1 MAAIGFEVL
10 ARDPSTQARLG
21 RLVTRRGVIETPV
34 FMPVATQATV
44 KTMLPDEVWQLGAR
58 MVLAN
63 TYHLYLRPGADTV
76 ARAGGL
82 HRFMAWPGAILTD
95 SGGYQVFSLARLSR
109 VSDEGVLF
117 RSHIDGSEHFLTPE
131 RVVALQEALGSD
143 IAMVLDE
150 CVPYPC
156 GYEEARRAAERTLVW
171 AERSVR
177 YHRRPDQ
184 ALFGIVQGGVYRDLR
199 TTHARELVALDFPG
213 YAVGGLSVG
222 EPKELMYEILDVV
235 EPLLPEEK
243 PRYLMGVGSP
253 DCLVEGVA
261 RGIDMF
267 DCVLPTR
274 MARHGTVFTRRGP
287 LAVRNAACAE
297 DFRPLD
303 PECDCYVCRRF
314 TRAYVRH
321 LLKAGEISGVR
332 LTTWHNLHFVL
343 SLMREIRASIAA
355 GTFELLRRDF
365 SRHYERGSWSA
376 GGE

>member
-1 MAAIGFEVL
+1 M
-10 ARDPSTQARLG
+10 
-21 RLVTRRGVIETPV
+21 TPV

-44 KTMLPDEVWQLGAR
+44 KTMLPEEVWLLGAR
-58 MVLAN
+58 IILAN
-63 TYHLYLRPGADTV
+63 TYHLYLRPGVETV

-95 SGGYQVFSLARLSR
+95 SGGYQVFSLARLCR
-109 VSDEGVLF
+109 VTDEGVLF
-117 RSHIDGSEHFLTPE
+117 RSHIDGSEHLLTPE
-131 RVVALQEALGSD
+131 KVVALQEALGAD

-156 GYEEARRAAERTLVW
+156 GHEEARRAVVRTLLW
-171 AERSVR
+171 AERSLR
-177 YHRRPDQ
+177 SHRRPDQ
-184 ALFGIVQGGVYRDLR
+184 ALFGIIQGGVYFDLR
-199 TTHARELVALDFPG
+199 TDHTRELLTLGFPG
-213 YAVGGLSVG
+213 YALGGLSVG
-222 EPKELMYEILDVV
+222 EPKELMYEILEAVV
-235 EPLLPEEK
+235 PLLPEEK

-287 LAVRNAACAE
+287 LVVRNAAYAE

-314 TRAYVRH
+314 TRAYIRH
-321 LLKAGEISGVR
+321 LLKAGEITALR
-332 LTTWHNLHFVL
+332 LTTWHNLHFIL
-343 SLMREIRASIAA
+343 SLMAQIRASIVA
-355 GTFELLRRDF
+355 GSFDLFRQEFLQ
-365 SRHYERGSWSA
+365 HYQKGSEGTGS
-376 GGE
+376 E